1 MDATN
6 KEDGAL
12 AQMQTKRVLIV
23 DDEPAVTMTLA
34 AGLEKLGAAYEIETA
49 QNGKEALEK
58 VRAKPYALIITDYK
72 MPGMSGLDLAQT
84 VHQISPTTQIVL
96 MTAYGSSELQAELEN
111 LGLNGYLD
119 KPFTVDQMRS
129 LVESAVGKNA
139 DVRQILILED
149 DDHLRRIFSRALRKG
164 DYDVYTAATLEE
176 AKQLLEATRFDVFLC
191 DVHIGQGRG
200 TDLLREQ
207 SATLQEKGTQ
217 TVMISADARY
227 RSLTEELGVEFY
239 LEKPIDLQ
247 PLVILIDRLTQAQ

>member
-1 MDATN
+1 M
-6 KEDGAL
+6 KI
-12 AQMQTKRVLIV
+12 KRVLIV

-34 AGLEKLGAAYEIETA
+34 ASLEKLGDAYEVETA
-49 QNGKEALEK
+49 QDGETALEK
-58 VRAKPYALIITDYK
+58 VRAKPYALLITDYK

-96 MTAYGSSELQAELEN
+96 MTAYGSSQLQQTMVD

-119 KPFTVDQMRS
+119 KPFTVDEMRS
-129 LVESAVGKNA
+129 LVESAVGKTA

-176 AKQLLEATRFDVFLC
+176 ANELLEATRFDIFLC
-191 DVHIGQGRG
+191 DVHIGEGRG
-200 TDLLREQ
+200 TDLLREK
-207 SATLQEKGTQ
+207 SSSLQEQGTQ

-247 PLVILIDRLTQAQ
+247 PLVTLIDRLSQVKS